1 MSYQKQSKPFI
12 MIQETKLRRGVFTI
26 FVDENVD
33 KNSSSVTAA
42 GHFHG
47 AGVTVL
53 QFLSEENPGVQYK

>member
-1 MSYQKQSKPFI
+1 